1 MIDRPRVR
9 VGTPFYLIINK
20 KKIHFSCA
28 ITDGMRDDCLFW
40 ERDFRKYQGK
50 IGKVWWFETYK
61 FGWFKDKRLYQ
72 LEVDGKLIIGYQR
85 QVEEYL
91 HAKEGHFYSY
101 IAALFLLIYRFFRLQ
116 LANKSIN
123 RGNTK

>member
-1 MIDRPRVR
+1 
-9 VGTPFYLIINK
+9 
-20 KKIHFSCA
+20 
-28 ITDGMRDDCLFW
+28 MRDDCLFW